1 MLLDVRKAHADGDE
15 DAQRAL
21 MSRAYGDLRL
31 AWERC
36 VEEVLFNGAIQRF
49 GEGVSTLKLKEVIVS
64 DDDYRAIEEGMT
76 KCSKF
81 EHDAAVRVGRLPVP
95 QPDELGEDIE
105 KLETWR
111 LLVIGRRNAIRAA

>member
-1 MLLDVRKAHADGDE
+1 
-15 DAQRAL
+15 
-21 MSRAYGDLRL
+21 LR
-31 AWERC
+31 
-36 VEEVLFNGAIQRF
+36 EV
-49 GEGVSTLKLKEVIVS
+49 TVS

-81 EHDAAVRVGRLPVP
+81 EHDSAVRVGRLPVP

-111 LLVIGRRNAIRAA
+111 ALVVGRRNAIRAARG